1 MSIAIESSDEL
12 EQLRARLRKMSDVE
26 ERRNLEI
33 AADEFGVARVQVR
46 DEEKSHPKDDESDIA
61 VGAVEAPS
69 VEKADFGDA
78 DEQQAEP
85 GEAKA
90 AFSDGE
96 REEEGDDGF
105 DAPADGDAPEGDFIE
120 DQQGDEEHREE
131 KIDLL
136 GAGEQGGEA
145 EVEFGI
151 GRGLGSRGDAFA
163 QRKGE
168 GLRSEENGGDG
179 GDEEDGR
186 VVAGSRGAA
195 AVFELEGDC
204 ADESE
209 EGDKDAVVEEEV
221 ERREP
226 GHADE
231 QERESGPGD
240 ED

>member
-1 MSIAIESSDEL
+1 M
-12 EQLRARLRKMSDVE
+12 
-26 ERRNLEI
+26 
-33 AADEFGVARVQVR
+33 
-46 DEEKSHPKDDESDIA
+46 
-61 VGAVEAPS
+61 EAPS

-90 AFSDGE
+90 AFSDDE

-105 DAPADGDAPEGDFIE
+105 DTPADGDAAEGDFVE
-120 DQQGDEEHREE
+120 DEQGDEEHREE

-136 GAGEQGGEA
+136 GAGEQGGQV

-151 GRGLGSRGDAFA
+151 GRALGSRGDAFA
-163 QRKGE
+163 QRKRE

-186 VVAGSRGAA
+186 EVAGSRGAA
-195 AVFELEGDC
+195 AGFELEGNC
-204 ADESE
+204 ADENE

-221 ERREP
+221 ERASQATPMNRNERAAQAMRIEP
-226 GHADE
+226 E
-231 QERESGPGD
+231 
-240 ED
+240 